1 MMIEFTIPGKPI
13 GKGRPRFSR
22 QGGFVRAFTPEKTVN
37 FEQLVAWTAKQAIG
51 NAPAFA
57 HACEVVIEAEFLPPS
72 SWSAKKRQ
80 RASEGMEHHLVS
92 PDADNLAKAV
102 LDGLNGT
109 VWVDDKQVVCL
120 TVKKRYGTSDRTNV
134 LIRLLD
140 VKEIT
145 A

>member
-1 MMIEFTIPGKPI
+1 
-13 GKGRPRFSR
+13 
-22 QGGFVRAFTPEKTVN
+22 VN

-80 RASEGMEHHLVS
+80 RVSEGMEHHLVS
-92 PDADNLAKAV
+92 PDADNIAKAV

-134 LIRLLD
+134 LIRVLD

>member
-57 HACEVVIEAEFLPPS
+57 HACVVVIEAEFLPPS
-72 SWSAKKRQ
+72 SWSAKKRK

-92 PDADNLAKAV
+92 PDADNIAKAV

-134 LIRLLD
+134 LIPGLD